1 MNQIRALL
9 RTTWWL
15 WLIFFGLSIGLYIY
29 VDGAFIVTIPICVF
43 TLLYFAFV
51 RFDEDGERR

>member
-15 WLIFFGLSIGLYIY
+15 WLIFFGVTIGGYLF
-29 VDGAFIVTIPICVF
+29 VDPIFIVTIPICVF
-43 TLLYFAFV
+43 TLIYFAFV
-51 RFDEDGERR
+51 RFDENGERR